1 MNAEG
6 VMVSYNYS
14 EDEEDA
20 NILTVSASGIKFS
33 NRWVLTHGSILSP
46 LKQAR
51 IIQNAKGKPILSE
64 EFYNNLPEIY
74 VTCEKT
80 KKNDGN
86 LYDAVEQL
94 SRERHVDGDDFEHST
109 AAFRHCTSRQKFH
122 PHHLDA
128 WLSTTVRFSQIFLPR
143 TTNLWN
149 ILMPAVFPDQY
160 DPKTFKKERTRSLKA
175 GIAFVILLVLQ
186 VSMGDGDYLPS
197 GEHWTIGHRDG
208 DVQAQTQL
216 GKALLSVFV
225 LVDLESDNRAL
236 KTLRPLSELLDIVR
250 PPPQRGSTIEIH
262 STPFGCEAF
271 LNAVTRGSICG
282 VVGKKPSLLL
292 ADAATALGSEGGPVF
307 TEGPTNELIGTV
319 VCSVSWWRG
328 EWVGL
333 TLAAPLVS
341 VLAAKLRVTPQR
353 VPRPLTSNPNSDILD
368 RVDKTTVLVRCGSAW
383 GAGVWLGA
391 GLLLT
396 AAHVV
401 RNYTGSKVSIFCGG
415 VKETAIVRY
424 KTTDDRAFDL
434 AVLYTNPEQWRHLKA
449 AVFADQP
456 AEKGESVLAAGYPY
470 FNEKN
475 LEDLRPTV
483 TSGHINTVSPSM
495 LQTSCC
501 IQSGFSGGP
510 IFRLN
515 KNSVEVLG
523 IIVSNTKTHSGAC
536 YPYINMAVP
545 ATAFKGLLHEFALD
559 KGMTKMLPIPTR
571 TKKFGD
577 SFLCRTIRK
586 WDALPA
592 HVFSPS
598 YNLGSFKRGVKK
610 QHAGRQDRTAVSAIF
625 ASGLHLH
632 LTSAIPTNHT
642 TAQQYRPITR
652 LRSVTRERD
661 N

>member
-94 SRERHVDGDDFEHST
+94 SRERHVDGDDFEHSSYQIRVLT
-109 AAFRHCTSRQKFH
+109 GRICHVWQC
-122 PHHLDA
+122 PILDRC
-128 WLSTTVRFSQIFLPR
+128 VDD
-143 TTNLWN
+143 
-149 ILMPAVFPDQY
+149 ILY
-160 DPKTFKKERTRSLKA
+160 S
-175 GIAFVILLVLQ
+175 
-186 VSMGDGDYLPS
+186 
-197 GEHWTIGHRDG
+197 WTIGHRDG

-434 AVLYTNPEQWRHLKA
+434 AVLYTNPEQWRHLKP

-559 KGMTKMLPIPTR
+559 KDTTKLKAMENNKDIVQSQWRLMP
-571 TKKFGD
+571 
-577 SFLCRTIRK
+577 
-586 WDALPA
+586 
-592 HVFSPS
+592 
-598 YNLGSFKRGVKK
+598 
-610 QHAGRQDRTAVSAIF
+610 
-625 ASGLHLH
+625 
-632 LTSAIPTNHT
+632 
-642 TAQQYRPITR
+642 YRSKI
-652 LRSVTRERD
+652 
-661 N
+661 